1 MRAYVTGGSGFVGTW
16 LRAFLAEAGD
26 EVVATGAEVDVTDAA
41 ALEAALVVARP
52 EAVYHLAGLAHVG
65 RSWEEPAEYFR
76 VNAGGTLNVL
86 EAARRCPG
94 PPTVLV
100 VSSAEV
106 YGSVRP
112 DQLPVA
118 ESEPLRPVSPYAA
131 GKAAAE
137 LVAVQ
142 AHLGYGL
149 PVVRARPFNHTGPG
163 QSPTFVVPA
172 FARRIVAAQREG
184 TGVLRVGNLSPARD
198 ILDVRDVVRAY
209 RLLVQRGEP
218 GDAYNVCSGTA
229 VPVADLVGRMLALAG
244 ADLELVEDP
253 ELMRPVDV
261 PVLEGDSSR
270 LCEATGWRPEVPLD
284 DTLRAVL
291 DEARAEAGEPL
302 PGLRDRDGAG
312 SLRAPR
318 P

>member
-26 EVVATGAEVDVTDAA
+26 DVVATGAEVDVTDPA
-41 ALEAALVVARP
+41 ALEAALVDARP
-52 EAVYHLAGLAHVG
+52 DAVYHLAGLAHVG
-65 RSWEEPAEYFR
+65 RSWDEPTEYFR

-94 PPTVLV
+94 LPTVLV

-137 LVAVQ
+137 LVALQ
-142 AHLGYGL
+142 AHLGHGL

-172 FARRIVAAQREG
+172 FARRIVAAQRAG
-184 TGVLRVGNLSPARD
+184 TGVLAVGNLSPARD

-209 RLLVQRGEP
+209 RLLIKGGES
-218 GDAYNVCSGTA
+218 GEVYNVCSGKA
-229 VPVADLVGRMLALAG
+229 VPVADLARRLLALAG

-253 ELMRPVDV
+253 DLMRPVDV

-270 LCEATGWRPEVPLD
+270 LREATGWRPEVPLD
-284 DTLRAVL
+284 ATLRAVL
-291 DEARAEAGEPL
+291 DEARAEAREAETGVS
-302 PGLRDRDGAG
+302 GQGGAAA
-312 SLRAPR
+312 LRAP
-318 P
+318 PP

>member
-16 LRAFLAEAGD
+16 LRAHLEEAGD
-26 EVVATGAEVDVTDAA
+26 EVVASGAEVDVTSGAAIAA
-41 ALEAALVVARP
+41 AMAEARP
-52 EAVYHLAGLAHVG
+52 DAVYHLAGLAHVG
-65 RSWEEPAEYFR
+65 RSWQEPAEYFR

-94 PPTVLV
+94 PPRVVV

-112 DQLPVA
+112 EQLPVG
-118 ESEPLRPVSPYAA
+118 EGEPFRPVSPYAA

-137 LVAVQ
+137 MVAVQ
-142 AHLGYGL
+142 AHLGHGL

-163 QSPTFVVPA
+163 QVPTFVVPA
-172 FARRIVAAQREG
+172 FARRIVAAQRDGSGALE
-184 TGVLRVGNLSPARD
+184 VGNLSAARD

-209 RLLVQRGEP
+209 RLLAAGGEP
-218 GDAYNVCSGTA
+218 GEAYNVCSGQA
-229 VPVADLVGRMLALAG
+229 VVVGDLVRRMLELAG

-253 ELMRPVDV
+253 ALLRPVDV
-261 PVLEGDSSR
+261 PVLRGDPSR
-270 LCEATGWRPEVPLD
+270 LRAATGWVPEVALD

-291 DEARAEAGEPL
+291 DEARAEAAAEPASE
-302 PGLRDRDGAG
+302 PAAA
-312 SLRAPR
+312 SPSAPS
-318 P
+318 